1 LIHFIIV
8 EPAVPENVGA
18 AARALKTMGFRSLR
32 LVNPCEYLSGKAQ
45 WVAHASEEILNH
57 AKVFPTLKAA
67 ITDVDFVIATSATK
81 RSVKADRHAAE
92 DLPKLLKNKT
102 GAINSAAIVFGR
114 EESGLTNAEMALCHI
129 TSRINMATQFP
140 SLNLGQAVMLYA
152 YLLSDINHSLIKKTE
167 PEEIPEMKFKIAIE
181 KLNELLEGTKVLRMP
196 VLRNRIFERMALLNS
211 DDLNL
216 LLSVLAAVNEKIKPM
231 ADEKK

>member
-1 LIHFIIV
+1 MLIHFILV

-57 AKVFPTLKAA
+57 AKVFSTLEEA
-67 ITDVDFVIATSATK
+67 ITDVDFVIATSAAK

-92 DLPKLLKNKT
+92 KLPELLNNKT

-114 EESGLTNAEMALCHI
+114 EESGLTNAEIALCHI

-152 YLLSDINHSLIKKTE
+152 YILSGVDKSENFGNPKKV
-167 PEEIPEMKFKIAIE
+167 PESKFKIAMQ
-181 KLNELLEGTKVLRMP
+181 KMDELLAGTKITRMP
-196 VLRNRIFERMALLNS
+196 VLRHRIFERLALLGN

-216 LLSVLAAVNEKIKPM
+216 LLSALSSIENKLKNT
-231 ADEKK
+231 

>member
-1 LIHFIIV
+1 MLIHFILV

-57 AKVFPTLKAA
+57 AKVFSTLEAA
-67 ITDVDFVIATSATK
+67 IADVDFVIATSAAK
-81 RSVKADRHAAE
+81 RSVKADQHAAE
-92 DLPKLLKNKT
+92 DLPALLKDKS
-102 GAINSAAIVFGR
+102 GVISSAAFVFGR
-114 EESGLTNAEMALCHI
+114 EESGLTNAEMAICNI

-152 YLLSDINHSLIKKTE
+152 YILAGMNKAENIEN
-167 PEEIPEMKFKIAIE
+167 PEKLPERKFKVAMQ
-181 KLNELLEGTKVLRMP
+181 KMDELLEDTKISHMP
-196 VLRNRIFERMALLNS
+196 VLRHRIFERLALLRNN
-211 DDLNL
+211 DINL
-216 LLSVLAAVNEKIKPM
+216 LLSVLEAINVKLNS
-231 ADEKK
+231 DQQ